1 MELFHTGTAV
11 FDLYL
16 RARTRV
22 KLRTVSIPS
31 ARAHS
36 ALRTTFVVYAG
47 LGFATSAWLSRLP
60 DVRDHLG
67 LTPGT
72 IGMMLLIASL
82 GSLLT
87 LPTSGP
93 IVMKIGARWA
103 GRIGV
108 FIWALGI
115 VGAATGTL
123 ANSLVLFTGSLVF
136 MSAGAGL
143 WGSSMNI
150 EAGLVQAAVR
160 RLVVPVIQAMYAVGM
175 LGGAL
180 VGALAA
186 RAGLPVAAHL
196 FGLATLELVVCGI
209 AVGFYL
215 SQDEVAALEPA
226 RESLAGEGGEASAG
240 NAKKGLTRLAWRER
254 RTVLIALMVMSG
266 GLLEGASNDWLNL
279 SMVDGYGFTT
289 STASAIFAFFLL
301 MMTIMR
307 FGSPRLERRFG
318 ASHLLRLTM
327 GCAIVGLMLV
337 AFAPHHILAVIGV
350 ALWGI
355 GASLVFPLG
364 ISALSIDPVMTPARV
379 SVLSTVN
386 YGSALIGPP
395 ILGLIA
401 DHVGYHRALIFVV
414 LPVCLAIV
422 LAGQVPDQRGRVR
435 AVAPLDD

>member
-1 MELFHTGTAV
+1 M
-11 FDLYL
+11 
-16 RARTRV
+16 
-22 KLRTVSIPS
+22 SIPS

-36 ALRTTFVVYAG
+36 ALRATFVVYAG

-226 RESLAGEGGEASAG
+226 RESLAGEWGEASAG

>member
-1 MELFHTGTAV
+1 MSV
-11 FDLYL
+11 
-16 RARTRV
+16 
-22 KLRTVSIPS
+22 PS
-31 ARAHS
+31 TRAHS
-36 ALRTTFVVYAG
+36 ALRATFVVYAG

-115 VGAATGTL
+115 AGAASGTL
-123 ANSLVLFTGSLVF
+123 MESLPVFTASLVL
-136 MSAGAGL
+136 MSAGTGL

-180 VGALAA
+180 LGALAS
-186 RAGLPVAAHL
+186 RVGVPLGAHL
-196 FGLATLELVVCGI
+196 YGLAALELIVCGVS
-209 AVGFYL
+209 VGFYL

-226 RESLAGEGGEASAG
+226 KDSLVGERDEASAG
-240 NAKKGLTRLAWRER
+240 SAKKGLTRLAWRER

-266 GLLEGASNDWLNL
+266 GLLEGAANDWLNL
-279 SMVDGYGFTT
+279 SMVDGYGFAT
-289 STASAIFAFFLL
+289 SSASAIFAFFLL

-318 ASHLLRLTM
+318 APHLLRLTM
-327 GCAIVGLMLV
+327 GCAIIGLTLV
-337 AFAPHHILAVIGV
+337 AFAPHHILALVGV

-364 ISALSIDPVMTPARV
+364 ISALSVDPVMTPARV

-401 DHVGYHRALIFVV
+401 DHVGYHRALVFVV

>member
-1 MELFHTGTAV
+1 M
-11 FDLYL
+11 
-16 RARTRV
+16 
-22 KLRTVSIPS
+22 SIPS
-31 ARAHS
+31 SRAHS
-36 ALRTTFVVYAG
+36 ALRATFVVYAG

-108 FIWALGI
+108 FIWTLGI
-115 VGAATGTL
+115 VGAATGML

-401 DHVGYHRALIFVV
+401 DHVGYHRALVFVV

-422 LAGQVPDQRGRVR
+422 LAGQVPDQRGRSRSGIPVE
-435 AVAPLDD
+435 D

>member
-1 MELFHTGTAV
+1 M
-11 FDLYL
+11 
-16 RARTRV
+16 
-22 KLRTVSIPS
+22 SIPS

-36 ALRTTFVVYAG
+36 ALRATFVVYAG

-386 YGSALIGPP
+386 YGSAPIGPP

-422 LAGQVPDQRGRVR
+422 LAGQVPDQRGKSRTGIPVE
-435 AVAPLDD
+435 D

>member
-1 MELFHTGTAV
+1 M
-11 FDLYL
+11 
-16 RARTRV
+16 
-22 KLRTVSIPS
+22 SIPPS
-31 ARAHS
+31 RAHS
-36 ALRTTFVVYAG
+36 ALRATFVVYAG

-108 FIWALGI
+108 FIWAIGI
-115 VGAATGTL
+115 AGAASGTL
-123 ANSLVLFTGSLVF
+123 MESLPVFTASLVL
-136 MSAGAGL
+136 MSAGTGL

-196 FGLATLELVVCGI
+196 FGLAALELMVCGI

-215 SQDEVAALEPA
+215 SQDEVATLESA
-226 RESLAGEGGEASAG
+226 KESSLGEGEEASG
-240 NAKKGLTRLAWRER
+240 NDEASGNNVKKGLTRLAWRER

-266 GLLEGASNDWLNL
+266 GLMEGAANDWLNL
-279 SMVDGYGFTT
+279 SMVDGYGFAT
-289 STASAIFAFFLL
+289 SSASAIFAFFLL
-301 MMTIMR
+301 MMTLMR
-307 FGSPRLERRFG
+307 FASPRLERRFG
-318 ASHLLRLTM
+318 APHLLRFTM
-327 GCAIVGLMLV
+327 GCAIIGLLLV
-337 AFAPHHILAVIGV
+337 AFAPHHILAILGV

-364 ISALSIDPVMTPARV
+364 ISALSVDPVMTPARV

-395 ILGLIA
+395 VLGLIA
-401 DHVGYHRALIFVV
+401 DHVGYHRALAFVV
-414 LPVCLAIV
+414 FPVLLAIV

-435 AVAPLDD
+435 AVAPLGD

>member
-1 MELFHTGTAV
+1 M
-11 FDLYL
+11 
-16 RARTRV
+16 
-22 KLRTVSIPS
+22 SIPS

-36 ALRTTFVVYAG
+36 ALRATFVVYAG

-136 MSAGAGL
+136 MSAGTGL

-435 AVAPLDD
+435 AVTSLDD

>member
-1 MELFHTGTAV
+1 M
-11 FDLYL
+11 
-16 RARTRV
+16 
-22 KLRTVSIPS
+22 SIPS

-36 ALRTTFVVYAG
+36 ALRATFVVYAG

-160 RLVVPVIQAMYAVGM
+160 CLVVPVIQAMYAVGM

>member
-1 MELFHTGTAV
+1 M
-11 FDLYL
+11 
-16 RARTRV
+16 
-22 KLRTVSIPS
+22 SIPS

-36 ALRTTFVVYAG
+36 ALRATFVVYAG
-47 LGFATSAWLSRLP
+47 LGSATSAWLSRLP

-108 FIWALGI
+108 SIWALGI
-115 VGAATGTL
+115 AGAATGTL
-123 ANSLVLFTGSLVF
+123 ANSLVLFTASLVF
-136 MSAGAGL
+136 MSAGTGL

-180 VGALAA
+180 LGALAS
-186 RAGLPVAAHL
+186 RVGVPLGVHL
-196 FGLATLELVVCGI
+196 YGLAALELIVCGVSI
-209 AVGFYL
+209 GFYL

-226 RESLAGEGGEASAG
+226 KDSIVGEGDEASAG

-266 GLLEGASNDWLNL
+266 GLLEGAANDWLNL
-279 SMVDGYGFTT
+279 SMVDGYGFAT

-301 MMTIMR
+301 MMTVMR

-318 ASHLLRLTM
+318 APNLLRFTM
-327 GCAIVGLMLV
+327 SCAIVGLTLV

-364 ISALSIDPVMTPARV
+364 ISALSVDPVMTPARV

-401 DHVGYHRALIFVV
+401 DHVGYHRALVFVV

-422 LAGQVPDQRGRVR
+422 LAGQVPDQRGKSRTGIPVE
-435 AVAPLDD
+435 D

>member
-1 MELFHTGTAV
+1 
-11 FDLYL
+11 
-16 RARTRV
+16 
-22 KLRTVSIPS
+22 VSIPS
-31 ARAHS
+31 TRAHS
-36 ALRTTFVVYAG
+36 ALRATFVVYAG
-47 LGFATSAWLSRLP
+47 LGSATSAWLSRLP

-108 FIWALGI
+108 SIWAFGI
-115 VGAATGTL
+115 AGAATGTL
-123 ANSLVLFTGSLVF
+123 ANSLVLFTASLVF
-136 MSAGAGL
+136 MSAGTGL

-180 VGALAA
+180 LGALAS
-186 RAGLPVAAHL
+186 RVGVPLGAHL
-196 FGLATLELVVCGI
+196 YGLAVLELIVCGVS
-209 AVGFYL
+209 VGFYL

-226 RESLAGEGGEASAG
+226 KDSLVGERDEASAG

-266 GLLEGASNDWLNL
+266 GLLEGAANDWLNL
-279 SMVDGYGFTT
+279 SMVDGYGFAT

-307 FGSPRLERRFG
+307 FGSSRLERRFG
-318 ASHLLRLTM
+318 APHLLRLTM

-401 DHVGYHRALIFVV
+401 DHVGYHRALVFVV

-422 LAGQVPDQRGRVR
+422 LAGQVPDQRGKSRTGIPVE
-435 AVAPLDD
+435 D